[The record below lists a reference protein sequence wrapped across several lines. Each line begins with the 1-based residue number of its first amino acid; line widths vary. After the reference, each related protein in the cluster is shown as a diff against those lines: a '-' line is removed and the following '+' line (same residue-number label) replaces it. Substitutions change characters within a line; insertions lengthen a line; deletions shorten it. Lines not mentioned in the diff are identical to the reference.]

1 MSDARRIL
9 VATWD
14 GAGNNPPI
22 ASLAAGMVTRGDE
35 VHVLGHESTRH
46 RFEAVV
52 CSFILWANSFGPPF
66 IRRFMPPDEE
76 WAYAEKH
83 IFFGETYQ
91 SDLHPVI
98 EELAPDVLMTDI
110 ALRYAILEGLRVD
123 LPLVLLHHILYGGT
137 VDYPESTSPYYPA
150 LIDSATDR
158 E

>member
-1 MSDARRIL
+1 MGRRSF
-9 VATWD
+9 
-14 GAGNNPPI
+14 AG
-22 ASLAAGMVTRGDE
+22 S
-35 VHVLGHESTRH
+35 
-46 RFEAVV
+46 
-52 CSFILWANSFGPPF
+52 C
-66 IRRFMPPDEE
+66 PDEE